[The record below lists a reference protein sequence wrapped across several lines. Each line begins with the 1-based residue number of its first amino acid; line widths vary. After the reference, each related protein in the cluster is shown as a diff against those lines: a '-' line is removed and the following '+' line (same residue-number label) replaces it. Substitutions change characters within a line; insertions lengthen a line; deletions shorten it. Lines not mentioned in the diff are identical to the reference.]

1 MADDGSKPEHEL
13 SEPEAEE
20 ARRQR
25 TLKLSQDIASRYSPD
40 KLSKIVVDQAG
51 RGEHLDLAT
60 QSEMEQKIGGK
71 FGSVRIFRGPFAEA
85 ITKQHRADAVTVANT
100 GMILVREGPR
110 SDPKTALGKAL
121 IAHELTHVK
130 QAQRG
135 LHFALEGGGAQNA
148 PHEAEAEHIEAQ
160 VHAEAAGGAPAHA
173 GGKKG
178 GGKGDAEMERKVK
191 ERVYELLTEASR
203 LQRERLG
210 LD

>member
-1 MADDGSKPEHEL
+1 MADDTPKPEE
-13 SEPEAEE
+13 SEDE
-20 ARRQR
+20 RKRR
-25 TLKLSQDIASRYSPD
+25 TLKLSQDIANRYSPE

-60 QSEMEQKIGGK
+60 QSEMEGKIGGK
-71 FGSVRIFRGPFAEA
+71 FGGVRVFRGPFAES
-85 ITKQHRADAVTVANT
+85 ITKQHGADAVTVANA

-135 LHFALEGGGAQNA
+135 LHFALEGGQSSNA
-148 PHEAEAEHIEAQ
+148 PHEAEAEHVEAS
-160 VHAEAAGGAPAHA
+160 VHAEASGAQ
-173 GGKKG
+173 KG
-178 GGKGDAEMERKVK
+178 GGKGGKKGEDPEEKKKKVMA
-191 ERVYELLTEASR
+191 RVVELIDEWNR
-203 LQRERLG
+203 LHRERLG